1 MQINALR
8 KELADLL
15 ETEQMSRQPAVRRS
29 SRDEW
34 IYATDIPG
42 MLSESA
48 LKRIR
53 TALSAA
59 GWESAETG
67 GWLFLRKDAAEPPE
81 GWYTKEFGPEAACC
95 ASLLER
101 HEGSPEAGTEEIRYM
116 LIKAGEEGA
125 KAYEG
130 ACRALHRQWAELLR
144 QGKPLPS
151 LSSRFFE
158 A

>member
-1 MQINALR
+1 MKKPNMI
-8 KELADLL
+8 
-15 ETEQMSRQPAVRRS
+15 VV
-29 SRDEW
+29 
-34 IYATDIPG
+34 G
-42 MLSESA
+42 
-48 LKRIR
+48 KRIR
-53 TALSAA
+53 QARVLAGLTQEQLAEKIGVSRTAIVR
-59 GWESAETG
+59 WESAETG

-158 A
+158 V